1 MHQVDNTGQGQ
12 IRYWSLTSLSI
23 TQLITDNTR
32 ICQHIYA
39 VRDQQK
45 KQSDADN
52 ADVTAWIYDTGV
64 HEAIKIGIIFIR
76 EAVG

>member
-1 MHQVDNTGQGQ
+1 M
-12 IRYWSLTSLSI
+12 IS
-23 TQLITDNTR
+23 DNTR

-64 HEAIKIGIIFIR
+64 HEAMKIGIIFIR